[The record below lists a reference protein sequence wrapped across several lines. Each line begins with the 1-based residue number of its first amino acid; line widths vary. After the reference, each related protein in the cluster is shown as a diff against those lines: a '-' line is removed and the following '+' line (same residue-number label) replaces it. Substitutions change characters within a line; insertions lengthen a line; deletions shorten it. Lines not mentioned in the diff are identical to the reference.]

1 MIPRFREDKTTDA
14 ALLLIQLVGGR
25 INYMKMIKLLYLVD
39 REALKRWGQPVTFDE
54 YFSMDHGPV
63 LSRTLDLINEGTRP
77 GRSSYWHEHVSPPE
91 DYLVT
96 ALQPTGADSLS
107 DAEID
112 LISEVHQEY
121 GHMPKWELVD
131 MLHKMLPEWA
141 DPQGSCAPIS
151 YGDIL
156 AAVGKDAMEVQCIRS
171 ELDLIAYL
179 DERLSEETL

>member
-14 ALLLIQLVGGR
+14 ALLLIQLAGGE

-39 REALKRWGQPVTFDE
+39 REALNRWGQPVTFDE

-77 GRSSYWHEHVSPPE
+77 GRSSFWHQNISAPE
-91 DYLVT
+91 EYVVT

-107 DAEID
+107 DAEMD
-112 LISEVHQEY
+112 LIREVHHQY
-121 GHMPKWELVD
+121 GHTPKWELVD

-141 DPQGSCAPIS
+141 DPHGSCAPIA

-156 AAVGKDAMEVQCIRS
+156 AAVGKDAMEVQCIRC
-171 ELDLIAYL
+171 ELDLIAYV